1 MAKVELL
8 YLNSISKSFLG
19 TISAANPDIMAVDK
33 VRGKGWSYVKIPTT
47 LSKDGWGRLA
57 VYNAQII
64 PSKYNNN
71 VNICLRKNTEYE
83 LKVATSKS
91 KNHPTYRY
99 ISVYSEK
106 IVEDF
111 YAARA
116 AWIEQNNRKNSEER

>member
-8 YLNSISKSFLG
+8 YLNGISKSLVG
-19 TISAANPDIMAVDK
+19 QISAADPDVMAVDK
-33 VRGKGWSYVKIPTT
+33 VRGKGWSYVRIPTT

-71 VNICLRKNTEYE
+71 INVALRKNTEYE
-83 LKVATSKS
+83 LRVLTHKS
-91 KNHPTYRY
+91 KRHPTYKY

-106 IVEDF
+106 ILEDF
-111 YAARA
+111 NANRA
-116 AWIEQNNRKNSEER
+116 AWIEQNNRKNSEEE